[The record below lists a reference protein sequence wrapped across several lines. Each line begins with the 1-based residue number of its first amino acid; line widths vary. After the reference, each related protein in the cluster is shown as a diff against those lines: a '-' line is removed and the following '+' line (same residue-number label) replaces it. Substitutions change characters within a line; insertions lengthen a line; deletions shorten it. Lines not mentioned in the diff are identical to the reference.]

1 MLVWEVTERRSSMS
15 TAIVSTTDVWTNW
28 GQQLLILLEILF
40 LVHQVDFFIPRGH
53 GIAAFHEMNAFCLS
67 GNLSPLE
74 VNDFSAMTICHF
86 PSIAYG
92 GFSMI
97 LRDISSL
104 TVTSELKKTALLR
117 KKANLTFVQ
126 PNIHASII
134 CTSNVTNLIWCNRNS
149 FCYCIFIIDC
159 CTFINIYAKFICIR
173 IPSRM
178 AVAVHSAFHPQILL
192 YFYRLF
198 PA

>member
-1 MLVWEVTERRSSMS
+1 MS

-92 GFSMI
+92 GFLYDPPWHFLAHTYI
-97 LRDISSL
+97 GTKED
-104 TVTSELKKTALLR
+104 
-117 KKANLTFVQ
+117 
-126 PNIHASII
+126 SI
-134 CTSNVTNLIWCNRNS
+134 
-149 FCYCIFIIDC
+149 
-159 CTFINIYAKFICIR
+159 AKEK
-173 IPSRM
+173 S
-178 AVAVHSAFHPQILL
+178 
-192 YFYRLF
+192 
-198 PA
+198 